1 MTKDDIANYVIK
13 TALACAREDQK
24 KQILN
29 VLSNNRIEL
38 VCIMVFFCLVELRI
52 CTSESHLGFSSFTLQ
67 SKYRQA
73 SYIFTNESPSVVS
86 S

>member
-38 VCIMVFFCLVELRI
+38 VCIMVFFLPC
-52 CTSESHLGFSSFTLQ
+52 
-67 SKYRQA
+67 
-73 SYIFTNESPSVVS
+73 
-86 S
+86 